1 MLFAFFGRPSL
12 NHLSLKPTLRA
23 SSIKHQLP
31 FRFCQ
36 SGRTRIGRGYSGRG
50 IGISLTHFYPGER
63 YRLPNN
69 VKKIPPNYTMSDEAR
84 LALILT
90 QLGRKRVNSRKFENQ
105 TILKS
110 GLPTHRSSTLSTR
123 QSLIKETK

>member
-1 MLFAFFGRPSL
+1 
-12 NHLSLKPTLRA
+12 
-23 SSIKHQLP
+23 
-31 FRFCQ
+31 
-36 SGRTRIGRGYSGRG
+36 
-50 IGISLTHFYPGER
+50 
-63 YRLPNN
+63 
-69 VKKIPPNYTMSDEAR
+69 MSDEAR